1 MDYSTLDKKSKRKRR
16 SKSPTKT
23 QERRNNYG
31 NLVVNSQN
39 AQTDMGVGP
48 DSPGISSLQF
58 GGNAPGGIRHQ
69 YQEESQSDRDHV
81 DNTHERNLESALNER
96 A

>member
-16 SKSPTKT
+16 GKSPTKT
-23 QERRNNYG
+23 QERRKNYG

-48 DSPGISSLQF
+48 DSPGISSL
-58 GGNAPGGIRHQ
+58 
-69 YQEESQSDRDHV
+69 
-81 DNTHERNLESALNER
+81 
-96 A
+96 